1 MNDYFKYNNKIM
13 ETIEQKKIANEE
25 FEKNNK
31 PTKKNKQSTKI
42 KNNETLLHDE
52 KINTDLEIINTE
64 NDETENDE
72 TEESEIE
79 DLNDEEPT
87 NKKQKKIKETKMK
100 EKKIKEPKIKEPKIK
115 EQKIKEPK
123 IKEKKVKEPKIK
135 EIKIKEKKVK
145 KNKNNDENE
154 EEIKTKIPEKELI
167 INSVKKITYESYK
180 NDNNKLIDEKLI
192 TYLEQISNDKELPHV
207 IFYGGGGTG
216 KKTITNMFLS
226 MIYGDSIYN
235 LKKRIYQVPG
245 SGGKVKDIEV
255 LESDYHIIIKP
266 NNNNFDRYMVPKIVK
281 DYTYLTPIS
290 IYEEKKDFK
299 TIQIDNLDNLAF
311 TSQACL
317 RRIIEKHS
325 KKYRFVLWC
334 KSLTKISEPLKSRC
348 LCIHIPY
355 NSNKKLLKWAE
366 NICIEHKKII
376 EKDVLIEIIKKS
388 NKNLKSILLGIDLYY
403 YKQKIN
409 TSYDDNINN
418 ICEIVLSKK
427 LDIRK
432 LRDIVYNMENIVPY
446 LKILKD
452 ITCLLLKKINNDN
465 VKNIILNTTTNY
477 EFDLTMARR
486 AIIHIEAY
494 FIFIHK
500 LYNENNI

>member
-13 ETIEQKKIANEE
+13 DSIEKKKIANEE

-87 NKKQKKIKETKMK
+87 NKKQKKMK
-100 EKKIKEPKIKEPKIK
+100 EKKMKEPKMKEPKIKEPKIK

-192 TYLEQISNDKELPHV
+192 TYLEKISNDKELPHV

-216 KKTITNMFLS
+216 KKTIINIFLS
-226 MIYGDSIYN
+226 MIYGNSIYN

-281 DYTYLTPIS
+281 DYTYLSPIS

-366 NICIEHKKII
+366 NICIENKKII
-376 EKDVLIEIIKKS
+376 DKDVLIEIIKKS

-409 TSYDDNINN
+409 TTYDDNINN

-427 LDIRK
+427 LDIRN

-452 ITCLLLKKINNDN
+452 ITCMLLKKINNDN
-465 VKNIILNTTTNY
+465 IKNIILNTTTNY

>member
-13 ETIEQKKIANEE
+13 DSIEKKKIANEE

-100 EKKIKEPKIKEPKIK
+100 EKKMKEPKIKEPKIK

-180 NDNNKLIDEKLI
+180 NDNNNLIDEKLI
-192 TYLEQISNDKELPHV
+192 TYLEKISNDKELPHV

-216 KKTITNMFLS
+216 KKTIINIFLS
-226 MIYGDSIYN
+226 MIYGNSIYN

-281 DYTYLTPIS
+281 DYTYLSPIS

-366 NICIEHKKII
+366 NICIENKKII
-376 EKDVLIEIIKKS
+376 DKDVLIEIIKKS

-409 TSYDDNINN
+409 TTYDDNINN

-427 LDIRK
+427 LDIRN

-452 ITCLLLKKINNDN
+452 ITCMLLKKINNDN
-465 VKNIILNTTTNY
+465 IKNIILNTTTNY